1 AFPRW
6 GAKQVQIGLPM
17 RLDDLRPS
25 DNVDD
30 RRGEDYDGG
39 GFGGFGGPRMVFGGG
54 GLGLVAVLLI
64 SLFFGVDPSQL
75 LGGGGPVPERSQRQ
89 DVRPCAQDTDCDFAR
104 RVIGSA
110 EDVWQPL
117 LRQQGVSFRPAV
129 FTPYDYATPTGCGT
143 GQSSAGPFYCPSDEH
158 IYLDL
163 SFFQELSRRF
173 GAPGNFARAYV
184 IAHEYGHHI
193 QNLTG
198 VMERGGMGSMG
209 PRGPQEG
216 ADSQSV
222 RTELQADC
230 YAGVWAYHANQ
241 QFSILQSGDVE
252 GAIKAASAVGDDT
265 LQKESQGYI
274 VPDSFTHGTSAQ
286 RVRWFE
292 RGLKDGRMDAC
303 DTFAAARL

>member
-1 AFPRW
+1 
-6 GAKQVQIGLPM
+6 M

-25 DNVDD
+25 DNVED
-30 RRGEDYDGG
+30 RRGEDYGGG
-39 GFGGFGGPRMVFGGG
+39 GFGMGPRMVFGGG

-75 LGGGGPVPERSQRQ
+75 LNGGGPVPQRSQRQ
-89 DVRPCAQDTDCDFAR
+89 DTRPCAQDADCDFAR

-117 LRQQGVSFRPAV
+117 LRQQGVNFRPAV

-163 SFFQELSRRF
+163 SFFQELSQRF
-173 GAPGNFARAYV
+173 GAPGEFARAYV

-193 QNLTG
+193 QTLTG
-198 VMERGGMGSMG
+198 AMDRGGMGSMG
-209 PRGPQEG
+209 PRGPEQG

-222 RTELQADC
+222 RTERR
-230 YAGVWAYHANQ
+230 HA
-241 QFSILQSGDVE
+241 
-252 GAIKAASAVGDDT
+252 A
-265 LQKESQGYI
+265 
-274 VPDSFTHGTSAQ
+274 
-286 RVRWFE
+286 E
-292 RGLKDGRMDAC
+292 RKPGLYR
-303 DTFAAARL
+303 ARLLHPWQQRSAGALVPARPGRRPHGRLRYFLGRETVSSFKVTERINSRDHATPSASMSSTARASSWFNGMNSSPILSR